1 MDNTQV
7 TVQHKN
13 ATLGELMHSPAVVG
27 KLNEVWS
34 SPQMANSFM
43 SSVISV
49 ANGNP
54 QLRKAEPMS
63 IIGAAMVA
71 ATMQLQVIPTL
82 GQCYII
88 PYGSK
93 AQFQVGYLGLLQ
105 LCQRSGQFK
114 KILAAPVHEGEY
126 ISGDEFDEDYVF
138 DKKQRKSDKIVG
150 YMAKFELLNGFTKV
164 AYWDVDRVK
173 AHATKFS
180 QAYRSGYTSPW
191 KSNFDAMAMKGLSL
205 DTEIPTPNG
214 FTTMEAL
221 QVGDTIY
228 NALGKETKVVAKS
241 EVKHLPCYKITMLNG
256 DTIICDE
263 EHRWFANG
271 GRTKKKDWFVAD
283 TKVLAT
289 IKGLG
294 YPIVIPNTKQVEMS
308 KKDLLISP
316 YVLGYWLGNGHS
328 YCGSVSCDKSDA
340 EELEQFFMVDYN
352 TSITYDD
359 HSNSATI
366 NISSQTGKRTDLS
379 SLKQQL
385 RELSVLENK
394 HIPVEYKRASIE
406 QRIELVRGLCDSDGS
421 IDKQRGRVI
430 YTSVRE
436 ELALSLYE
444 IVSSLGERASFRSG
458 ISHGYGKETVFY
470 EVEWLPR
477 SFNPFHLKRKADK
490 FKGCKIVTN
499 NVIKSIEL
507 VDSVPTQ
514 CIAVDCGDATSETD
528 FRKSVLVGRSFIPTH
543 NTVLKSILKY
553 APKSIEMQNA
563 VTFDQAVV
571 NVNSSDIQD
580 LDIDAFAPEYID
592 NLESEKK
599 ENIAAK
605 AAETAV
611 ANAAKKEAKA

>member
-7 TVQHKN
+7 TVQQKN

-191 KSNFDAMAMKGLSL
+191 KSDFDAMAQK
-205 DTEIPTPNG
+205 
-214 FTTMEAL
+214 
-221 QVGDTIY
+221 
-228 NALGKETKVVAKS
+228 
-241 EVKHLPCYKITMLNG
+241 
-256 DTIICDE
+256 
-263 EHRWFANG
+263 
-271 GRTKKKDWFVAD
+271 
-283 TKVLAT
+283 
-289 IKGLG
+289 
-294 YPIVIPNTKQVEMS
+294 
-308 KKDLLISP
+308 
-316 YVLGYWLGNGHS
+316 
-328 YCGSVSCDKSDA
+328 
-340 EELEQFFMVDYN
+340 
-352 TSITYDD
+352 
-359 HSNSATI
+359 
-366 NISSQTGKRTDLS
+366 
-379 SLKQQL
+379 
-385 RELSVLENK
+385 
-394 HIPVEYKRASIE
+394 
-406 QRIELVRGLCDSDGS
+406 
-421 IDKQRGRVI
+421 
-430 YTSVRE
+430 
-436 ELALSLYE
+436 
-444 IVSSLGERASFRSG
+444 
-458 ISHGYGKETVFY
+458 
-470 EVEWLPR
+470 
-477 SFNPFHLKRKADK
+477 
-490 FKGCKIVTN
+490 
-499 NVIKSIEL
+499 
-507 VDSVPTQ
+507 
-514 CIAVDCGDATSETD
+514 
-528 FRKSVLVGRSFIPTH
+528 
-543 NTVLKSILKY
+543 TVLKSILKY

-611 ANAAKKEAKA
+611 ANAAKKEKKEL

>member
-7 TVQHKN
+7 TVQQKN

-164 AYWDVDRVK
+164 AYWDVERVK
-173 AHATKFS
+173 AHAAKFS

-191 KSNFDAMAMKGLSL
+191 KSDFDAMAQK
-205 DTEIPTPNG
+205 
-214 FTTMEAL
+214 
-221 QVGDTIY
+221 
-228 NALGKETKVVAKS
+228 
-241 EVKHLPCYKITMLNG
+241 
-256 DTIICDE
+256 
-263 EHRWFANG
+263 
-271 GRTKKKDWFVAD
+271 
-283 TKVLAT
+283 
-289 IKGLG
+289 
-294 YPIVIPNTKQVEMS
+294 
-308 KKDLLISP
+308 
-316 YVLGYWLGNGHS
+316 
-328 YCGSVSCDKSDA
+328 
-340 EELEQFFMVDYN
+340 
-352 TSITYDD
+352 
-359 HSNSATI
+359 
-366 NISSQTGKRTDLS
+366 
-379 SLKQQL
+379 
-385 RELSVLENK
+385 
-394 HIPVEYKRASIE
+394 
-406 QRIELVRGLCDSDGS
+406 
-421 IDKQRGRVI
+421 
-430 YTSVRE
+430 
-436 ELALSLYE
+436 
-444 IVSSLGERASFRSG
+444 
-458 ISHGYGKETVFY
+458 
-470 EVEWLPR
+470 
-477 SFNPFHLKRKADK
+477 
-490 FKGCKIVTN
+490 
-499 NVIKSIEL
+499 
-507 VDSVPTQ
+507 
-514 CIAVDCGDATSETD
+514 
-528 FRKSVLVGRSFIPTH
+528 
-543 NTVLKSILKY
+543 TVLKSILKY

>member
-7 TVQHKN
+7 TVQQKN

-27 KLNEVWS
+27 KLNEVWR

-164 AYWDVDRVK
+164 AYWDVERVK

-191 KSNFDAMAMKGLSL
+191 KSDFDAMAQK
-205 DTEIPTPNG
+205 
-214 FTTMEAL
+214 
-221 QVGDTIY
+221 
-228 NALGKETKVVAKS
+228 
-241 EVKHLPCYKITMLNG
+241 
-256 DTIICDE
+256 
-263 EHRWFANG
+263 
-271 GRTKKKDWFVAD
+271 
-283 TKVLAT
+283 
-289 IKGLG
+289 
-294 YPIVIPNTKQVEMS
+294 
-308 KKDLLISP
+308 
-316 YVLGYWLGNGHS
+316 
-328 YCGSVSCDKSDA
+328 
-340 EELEQFFMVDYN
+340 
-352 TSITYDD
+352 
-359 HSNSATI
+359 
-366 NISSQTGKRTDLS
+366 
-379 SLKQQL
+379 
-385 RELSVLENK
+385 
-394 HIPVEYKRASIE
+394 
-406 QRIELVRGLCDSDGS
+406 
-421 IDKQRGRVI
+421 
-430 YTSVRE
+430 
-436 ELALSLYE
+436 
-444 IVSSLGERASFRSG
+444 
-458 ISHGYGKETVFY
+458 
-470 EVEWLPR
+470 
-477 SFNPFHLKRKADK
+477 
-490 FKGCKIVTN
+490 
-499 NVIKSIEL
+499 
-507 VDSVPTQ
+507 
-514 CIAVDCGDATSETD
+514 
-528 FRKSVLVGRSFIPTH
+528 
-543 NTVLKSILKY
+543 TVLKSILKY

>member
-114 KILAAPVHEGEY
+114 KILAAPVYEGEY

-164 AYWDVDRVK
+164 AYWDVERVK

-191 KSNFDAMAMKGLSL
+191 KSDFDAMAQK
-205 DTEIPTPNG
+205 
-214 FTTMEAL
+214 
-221 QVGDTIY
+221 
-228 NALGKETKVVAKS
+228 
-241 EVKHLPCYKITMLNG
+241 
-256 DTIICDE
+256 
-263 EHRWFANG
+263 
-271 GRTKKKDWFVAD
+271 
-283 TKVLAT
+283 
-289 IKGLG
+289 
-294 YPIVIPNTKQVEMS
+294 
-308 KKDLLISP
+308 
-316 YVLGYWLGNGHS
+316 
-328 YCGSVSCDKSDA
+328 
-340 EELEQFFMVDYN
+340 
-352 TSITYDD
+352 
-359 HSNSATI
+359 
-366 NISSQTGKRTDLS
+366 
-379 SLKQQL
+379 
-385 RELSVLENK
+385 
-394 HIPVEYKRASIE
+394 
-406 QRIELVRGLCDSDGS
+406 
-421 IDKQRGRVI
+421 
-430 YTSVRE
+430 
-436 ELALSLYE
+436 
-444 IVSSLGERASFRSG
+444 
-458 ISHGYGKETVFY
+458 
-470 EVEWLPR
+470 
-477 SFNPFHLKRKADK
+477 
-490 FKGCKIVTN
+490 
-499 NVIKSIEL
+499 
-507 VDSVPTQ
+507 
-514 CIAVDCGDATSETD
+514 
-528 FRKSVLVGRSFIPTH
+528 
-543 NTVLKSILKY
+543 TVLKSILKY

>member
-7 TVQHKN
+7 TVQQKN

-164 AYWDVDRVK
+164 AYWDVERVK

-191 KSNFDAMAMKGLSL
+191 KSDFDAMAQK
-205 DTEIPTPNG
+205 
-214 FTTMEAL
+214 
-221 QVGDTIY
+221 
-228 NALGKETKVVAKS
+228 
-241 EVKHLPCYKITMLNG
+241 
-256 DTIICDE
+256 
-263 EHRWFANG
+263 
-271 GRTKKKDWFVAD
+271 
-283 TKVLAT
+283 
-289 IKGLG
+289 
-294 YPIVIPNTKQVEMS
+294 
-308 KKDLLISP
+308 
-316 YVLGYWLGNGHS
+316 
-328 YCGSVSCDKSDA
+328 
-340 EELEQFFMVDYN
+340 
-352 TSITYDD
+352 
-359 HSNSATI
+359 
-366 NISSQTGKRTDLS
+366 
-379 SLKQQL
+379 
-385 RELSVLENK
+385 
-394 HIPVEYKRASIE
+394 
-406 QRIELVRGLCDSDGS
+406 
-421 IDKQRGRVI
+421 
-430 YTSVRE
+430 
-436 ELALSLYE
+436 
-444 IVSSLGERASFRSG
+444 
-458 ISHGYGKETVFY
+458 
-470 EVEWLPR
+470 
-477 SFNPFHLKRKADK
+477 
-490 FKGCKIVTN
+490 
-499 NVIKSIEL
+499 
-507 VDSVPTQ
+507 
-514 CIAVDCGDATSETD
+514 
-528 FRKSVLVGRSFIPTH
+528 
-543 NTVLKSILKY
+543 TVLKSILKY

-611 ANAAKKEAKA
+611 ANAVKKEAKV

>member
-7 TVQHKN
+7 TVQQKN

-191 KSNFDAMAMKGLSL
+191 KSDFDAMAQK
-205 DTEIPTPNG
+205 
-214 FTTMEAL
+214 
-221 QVGDTIY
+221 
-228 NALGKETKVVAKS
+228 
-241 EVKHLPCYKITMLNG
+241 
-256 DTIICDE
+256 
-263 EHRWFANG
+263 
-271 GRTKKKDWFVAD
+271 
-283 TKVLAT
+283 
-289 IKGLG
+289 
-294 YPIVIPNTKQVEMS
+294 
-308 KKDLLISP
+308 
-316 YVLGYWLGNGHS
+316 
-328 YCGSVSCDKSDA
+328 
-340 EELEQFFMVDYN
+340 
-352 TSITYDD
+352 
-359 HSNSATI
+359 
-366 NISSQTGKRTDLS
+366 
-379 SLKQQL
+379 
-385 RELSVLENK
+385 
-394 HIPVEYKRASIE
+394 
-406 QRIELVRGLCDSDGS
+406 
-421 IDKQRGRVI
+421 
-430 YTSVRE
+430 
-436 ELALSLYE
+436 
-444 IVSSLGERASFRSG
+444 
-458 ISHGYGKETVFY
+458 
-470 EVEWLPR
+470 
-477 SFNPFHLKRKADK
+477 
-490 FKGCKIVTN
+490 
-499 NVIKSIEL
+499 
-507 VDSVPTQ
+507 
-514 CIAVDCGDATSETD
+514 
-528 FRKSVLVGRSFIPTH
+528 
-543 NTVLKSILKY
+543 TVLKSILKY

>member
-1 MDNTQV
+1 MDNSQV
-7 TVQHKN
+7 TVQQKN

-191 KSNFDAMAMKGLSL
+191 KSDFDAMAQK
-205 DTEIPTPNG
+205 
-214 FTTMEAL
+214 
-221 QVGDTIY
+221 
-228 NALGKETKVVAKS
+228 
-241 EVKHLPCYKITMLNG
+241 
-256 DTIICDE
+256 
-263 EHRWFANG
+263 
-271 GRTKKKDWFVAD
+271 
-283 TKVLAT
+283 
-289 IKGLG
+289 
-294 YPIVIPNTKQVEMS
+294 
-308 KKDLLISP
+308 
-316 YVLGYWLGNGHS
+316 
-328 YCGSVSCDKSDA
+328 
-340 EELEQFFMVDYN
+340 
-352 TSITYDD
+352 
-359 HSNSATI
+359 
-366 NISSQTGKRTDLS
+366 
-379 SLKQQL
+379 
-385 RELSVLENK
+385 
-394 HIPVEYKRASIE
+394 
-406 QRIELVRGLCDSDGS
+406 
-421 IDKQRGRVI
+421 
-430 YTSVRE
+430 
-436 ELALSLYE
+436 
-444 IVSSLGERASFRSG
+444 
-458 ISHGYGKETVFY
+458 
-470 EVEWLPR
+470 
-477 SFNPFHLKRKADK
+477 
-490 FKGCKIVTN
+490 
-499 NVIKSIEL
+499 
-507 VDSVPTQ
+507 
-514 CIAVDCGDATSETD
+514 
-528 FRKSVLVGRSFIPTH
+528 
-543 NTVLKSILKY
+543 TVLKSILKY

>member
-7 TVQHKN
+7 TVQQKN

-88 PYGSK
+88 PYDSK

-191 KSNFDAMAMKGLSL
+191 KSDFDAMAQK
-205 DTEIPTPNG
+205 
-214 FTTMEAL
+214 
-221 QVGDTIY
+221 
-228 NALGKETKVVAKS
+228 
-241 EVKHLPCYKITMLNG
+241 
-256 DTIICDE
+256 
-263 EHRWFANG
+263 
-271 GRTKKKDWFVAD
+271 
-283 TKVLAT
+283 
-289 IKGLG
+289 
-294 YPIVIPNTKQVEMS
+294 
-308 KKDLLISP
+308 
-316 YVLGYWLGNGHS
+316 
-328 YCGSVSCDKSDA
+328 
-340 EELEQFFMVDYN
+340 
-352 TSITYDD
+352 
-359 HSNSATI
+359 
-366 NISSQTGKRTDLS
+366 
-379 SLKQQL
+379 
-385 RELSVLENK
+385 
-394 HIPVEYKRASIE
+394 
-406 QRIELVRGLCDSDGS
+406 
-421 IDKQRGRVI
+421 
-430 YTSVRE
+430 
-436 ELALSLYE
+436 
-444 IVSSLGERASFRSG
+444 
-458 ISHGYGKETVFY
+458 
-470 EVEWLPR
+470 
-477 SFNPFHLKRKADK
+477 
-490 FKGCKIVTN
+490 
-499 NVIKSIEL
+499 
-507 VDSVPTQ
+507 
-514 CIAVDCGDATSETD
+514 
-528 FRKSVLVGRSFIPTH
+528 
-543 NTVLKSILKY
+543 TVLKSILKY